1 MAAKK
6 SVQERQKQKQ
16 AKQKKLLML
25 LIPVL
30 LIAAGLQLP
39 KLLGGSDEPEAS
51 STDAAETAPSD
62 SRPTGWRSRWRRH
75 WR

>member
-39 KLLGGSDEPEAS
+39 KLLGGSDEPDPGELPRAS
-51 STDAAETAPSD
+51 SAVM
-62 SRPTGWRSRWRRH
+62 R
-75 WR
+75 